1 MHSIDKGC
9 SDKGHSDSVR
19 EILILGSGPAGLT
32 AALYTARANLK
43 PLLAHGPLPGGQLT
57 TTTHVENFPG
67 FAEGVLGP
75 DLMEQMR
82 LQAERFGTE
91 FIEALATKV
100 DLSSSPFRVWFDDQ
114 EVKTKALII
123 STGATAKTLGLER
136 EAELMGFGLSTC
148 ATCDGAF
155 FQNQEIV
162 VIGGGDS
169 ACEEAMFLTKF
180 GSRVRLIHRRDEL
193 RASKIMADR
202 TLAHPK
208 VEVIWNKKPIK
219 LLGDRQSGI
228 TGLLLED
235 TVTGEH
241 SEIACAAVFY
251 GIGHTPNTGLFKDVL
266 EVDANGY
273 LVTKPDSTKTKIPG
287 VFACG
292 DVKDHVFRQAI
303 TAAGSGCMAAIE
315 AERFLAGS
323 DH

>member
-9 SDKGHSDSVR
+9 SDKGHSDNVR

-208 VEVIWNKKPIK
+208 VEVIWNKRPIK